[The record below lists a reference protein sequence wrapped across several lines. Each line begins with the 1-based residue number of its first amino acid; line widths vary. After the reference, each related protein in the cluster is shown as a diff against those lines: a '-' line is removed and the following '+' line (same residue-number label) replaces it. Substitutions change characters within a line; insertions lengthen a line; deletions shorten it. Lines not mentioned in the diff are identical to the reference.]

1 VRDKYRKLCGELGL
15 VPTAGSDF
23 HGEAVAPGR
32 RFGDCS
38 MSEAELAALEA
49 RRP

>member
-1 VRDKYRKLCGELGL
+1 VREKYLRIAEALDL

-23 HGEAVAPGR
+23 HGEAVAPDRHLG
-32 RFGDCS
+32 GVS
-38 MSEAELAALEA
+38 MAPEELARLEA